1 MPFPRTPLILA
12 LLAAIA
18 PAHAG
23 DTADKRHT
31 TQLAPVHVEADRA
44 KGYRADSSQID
55 TFGSFG
61 SAPLHDTPAAISV
74 ITRDQI
80 DDRQPRTL
88 SELARSDAALG
99 DNYAP
104 VGYYRTSPSAAS
116 RWIWPPATGST
127 T

>member
-1 MPFPRTPLILA
+1 MTLSRTPLFLA
-12 LLAAIA
+12 LLFATS
-18 PAHAG
+18 AHAA
-23 DTADKRHT
+23 DEPATPQQARTLPTVDVHATTANS
-31 TQLAPVHVEADRA
+31 
-44 KGYRADSSQID
+44 YRATDSQLD

-104 VGYYRTSPSAAS
+104 
-116 RWIWPPATGST
+116 
-127 T
+127 